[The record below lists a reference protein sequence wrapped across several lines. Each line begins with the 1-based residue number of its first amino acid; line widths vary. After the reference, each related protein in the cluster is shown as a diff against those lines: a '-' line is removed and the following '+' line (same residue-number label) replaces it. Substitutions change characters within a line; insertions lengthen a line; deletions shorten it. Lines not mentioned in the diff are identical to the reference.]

1 MLEVKEVNK
10 LNDTIAQHHM
20 FFMITRRFMP
30 VFLSTDQTISR
41 LGLGDLLVVMRSLTM
56 T

>member
-20 FFMITRRFMP
+20 LFFTIIIS
-30 VFLSTDQTISR
+30 LSMLPTLERPDC
-41 LGLGDLLVVMRSLTM
+41 LTS
-56 T
+56 